1 MLKVDNHVYSKF
13 SQDSRVE
20 IKDIAKSAKEKGLD
34 YVAIT
39 DRVDFS
45 TQPVKEAIYRI
56 SNRNEKIDS
65 FGQNKG
71 IKIIKGL
78 EIDEPHLYPD
88 ELRMLLEATDTDYVL
103 GSVHHVLGVPL
114 KKMVTNPVVV
124 ELYLR
129 TLYQMVEN
137 ASIDAVSHL
146 DYLKKYIHDPNF
158 NQEMIDKILATMIDR
173 DILLEINSSGLK
185 KTGDVYPSREIVTRY
200 KELGGDK
207 VIYGSGAHQINELD
221 EGLDILRD
229 GFADLELEEFYVLDR
244 KQRHI

>member
-1 MLKVDNHVYSKF
+1 MIKVDNHVYSKF

-56 SNRNEKIDS
+56 SNRNEKIDT
-65 FGQNKG
+65 FGQNNG
-71 IKIIKGL
+71 IKIIKGI
-78 EIDEPHLYPD
+78 EIDEPHLYQ
-88 ELRMLLEATDTDYVL
+88 EEQRMLLEATDTDFVL

-114 KKMVTNPVVV
+114 KKMVTNPFVVD
-124 ELYLR
+124 LYLR

-137 ASIDAVSHL
+137 ADIDAVSHL

-158 NQEMIDKILATMIDR
+158 NQEMIDKILKAMIER

-185 KTGDVYPSREIVTRY
+185 KTGDIYPSREIVSRY
-200 KELGGDK
+200 RELGGEA
-207 VIYGSGAHQINELD
+207 VIFGSGAHQINELA
-221 EGLDILRD
+221 EGLDIIRE
-229 GFADLELEEFYVLDR
+229 GFADLELEEYYVLNR
-244 KQRHI
+244 KQKHI